1 VMAVVGAAIRQEFP
15 ELALGVCLMSHA
27 PRESLAIAQ
36 AIGGQFVR
44 LKVYA
49 GAMVKA
55 EGLVE
60 ACAYE
65 AIQYRSQ
72 IGAEDVL
79 ILADV
84 YDRSGQPLA
93 PLPLVDAA
101 RQAAVFGR
109 ADGLILTGLAFD
121 ESLAMLR
128 DVKDANFSVPLL
140 VGGGANPENISE
152 ALQVVDG
159 AIVSSAFKSAKSWT
173 KDAMVAEWEFDRIKA
188 FMNAVETT
196 DF

>member
-1 VMAVVGAAIRQEFP
+1 
-15 ELALGVCLMSHA
+15 
-27 PRESLAIAQ
+27 
-36 AIGGQFVR
+36 
-44 LKVYA
+44 
-49 GAMVKA
+49 
-55 EGLVE
+55 
-60 ACAYE
+60 
-65 AIQYRSQ
+65 
-72 IGAEDVL
+72 L

-84 YDRSGQPLA
+84 YYRSGQPLA